1 MYAKSKLS
9 FTVQGNIWLEN
20 HQFYYFQNSFSRHVR
35 NVHCTQCTLYAMYT
49 VRNVHSKATVTGN
62 QKVLQTDSR

>member
-20 HQFYYFQNSFSRHVR
+20 HQFYYFPNSFSRH
-35 NVHCTQCTLYAMYT
+35 

-62 QKVLQTDSR
+62 QKVLQTDHDRTDLEFHGEL